1 MILHVTTGTITYMQ
15 NLKAKHADVNLAAMG
30 QDAVLYYEND
40 SSDSIF
46 SSRQSYEIDNTSG
59 ELQED
64 RPTSIHFIPVPG
76 NRKEPMYGH
85 LADINEIMEN
95 TNGVMSY
102 RIGESLSEDGFIVL
116 IQWARTSTYN
126 DFKQTNSYKNYLTAE
141 ALGKYRTAES
151 LFHKSVSSKLYLPLK
166 DNEADTEDEF

>member
-15 NLKAKHADVNLAAMG
+15 HLKSKHPDVNLGAMG

-46 SSRQSYEIDNTSG
+46 SSKQSYELNKISG
-59 ELQED
+59 ELEED
-64 RPTSIHFIPVPG
+64 RPTSIHFIPIPG
-76 NRKEPMYGH
+76 TRKEPMYGH
-85 LADINEIMEN
+85 LAEVHEILSS
-95 TNGVMSY
+95 TKGIMSY
-102 RIGESLSEDGFIVL
+102 RIGESLSEDGFIVF
-116 IQWARTSTYN
+116 IQWAKTSTYN

-141 ALGKYRTAES
+141 ALGKYRTAEA

-166 DNEADTEDEF
+166 DNDAGTEDEF